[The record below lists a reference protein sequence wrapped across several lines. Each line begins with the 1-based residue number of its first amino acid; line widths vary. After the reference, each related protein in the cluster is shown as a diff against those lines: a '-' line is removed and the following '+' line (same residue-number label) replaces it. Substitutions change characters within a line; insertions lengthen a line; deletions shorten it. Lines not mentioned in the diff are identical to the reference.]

1 MCYYNYE
8 FDAGNEDMYFII
20 MDLEWNNTY
29 GRKIKGFINEIIEI
43 GAVML
48 DENLN
53 EVETFST
60 LIKSQIGRKLR
71 GRVRELTNLTNE
83 DLTTGVEF
91 TKAVS
96 AIRRWIG
103 NKDCVIL
110 TWGDSD
116 IRVLIDNFRYLNG
129 INKIPFL
136 HKYANLQSFFQQ
148 VMKTSSSKQIG
159 LATAAE
165 MLGLSIDEYSQ
176 HRALDDSMLE
186 AECFKRIYNKKL
198 FDLMIQN
205 CDKSFYEKLDF
216 KPYIVAN
223 IDSPYVDKKKLC
235 YICEQCNKPA
245 ELVNE
250 WRFINRSFR
259 AIYYC
264 KNCKTRIKVSVAFK
278 KLYDRVEVKKTSL
291 ILIEHP
297 EDTIKNAESENSQ
310 TAP

>member
-1 MCYYNYE
+1 MYY
-8 FDAGNEDMYFII
+8 II

-71 GRVRELTNLTNE
+71 GRVRELTNITNE
-83 DLTTGVEF
+83 DLATGVEF

-103 NKDCVIL
+103 NKDSVVL

-116 IRVLIDNFRYLNG
+116 IRVLIDNCRYLNG
-129 INKIPFL
+129 INKISFL
-136 HKYANLQSFFQQ
+136 HKYANLQSYFQQ
-148 VMKTSSSKQIG
+148 IMKTPSSKQVG
-159 LATAAE
+159 LVAAAE
-165 MLGLSIDEYSQ
+165 MLGISIAKYSQ

-198 FDLMIQN
+198 FNLMIHD
-205 CDKSFYEKLDF
+205 CDNSFYEKLDY

-223 IDSPYVDKKKLC
+223 IDSPYVDKKKLG
-235 YICEQCNKPA
+235 YVCEQCNKPA
-245 ELVNE
+245 EQLTD

-259 AIYYC
+259 AIFYC
-264 KNCKTRIKVSVAFK
+264 KDCKTRIRVSVSFK

-291 ILIEHP
+291 ILIEQP
-297 EDTIKNAESENSQ
+297 EESNSNIKSENSQ
-310 TAP
+310 TTP